1 MGKYYSEK
9 YICVDEQAYSG
20 GWTAFMYAC
29 IFGHKDVVQLFL
41 DHSDIIE
48 LNAKDNR
55 GWTALIFAM
64 NACLK
69 PKDVVKLFLHHS
81 EKIDFNARDNDGQTV
96 LMLACQRAR
105 KIIVKLILEHS
116 ERIEL
121 NAKDNNGNTA
131 LMIANQRGH
140 QGIIQLVKAKLHPN
154 TRILR
159 KRKFRGHKQ

>member
-1 MGKYYSEK
+1 M
-9 YICVDEQAYSG
+9 
-20 GWTAFMYAC
+20 
-29 IFGHKDVVQLFL
+29 
-41 DHSDIIE
+41 DHSDRIE

-64 NACLK
+64 NACQRCSGGTAFVFACGEGQT
-69 PKDVVKLFLHHS
+69 DVVKLLLHHS